1 MSKLH
6 LKAASTKMKANDIGR
21 FDVYK
26 LEEVGF
32 DVSYHTVVGSK
43 ETIPAAPVD
52 RVLIVING
60 FANTT
65 DTKQVIRDGSVIELK
80 AGETFEYQGQM
91 KYYLVATK

>member
-6 LKAASTKMKANDIGR
+6 LKPASTKMKSNDIGR

-26 LEEVGF
+26 LEEVGY

-43 ETIPAAPVD
+43 ETIPTANVD
-52 RVLIVING
+52 RVMIVIQG

-65 DTKQVIRDGSVIELK
+65 DTKQVIRDGTVIEIK

-91 KYYLVATK
+91 KYYLIAK